1 MAAVKGQEAFVSWV
15 AQKRN
20 LHDGVVQEKN
30 MCELFKKKAKI
41 PYNIIHHGE
50 KAFLKCSNSD
60 TSNGH
65 QINLFLVHLTLLSAN
80 LMAGCQ
86 TGILK
91 NK

>member
-41 PYNIIHHGE
+41 PYNIIHR
-50 KAFLKCSNSD
+50 
-60 TSNGH
+60 
-65 QINLFLVHLTLLSAN
+65 
-80 LMAGCQ
+80 
-86 TGILK
+86 
-91 NK
+91 